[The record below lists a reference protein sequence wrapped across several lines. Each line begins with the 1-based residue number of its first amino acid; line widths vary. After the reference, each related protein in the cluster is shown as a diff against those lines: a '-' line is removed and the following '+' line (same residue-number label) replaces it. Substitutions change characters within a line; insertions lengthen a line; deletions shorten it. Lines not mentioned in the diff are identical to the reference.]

1 MRSMPIILGAAFAL
15 TSGVAVAKNAPTLSD
30 HAIQILDHV
39 HHVNG
44 LEMALGKMAIDKG
57 SPDVKAY
64 AQHLVADHK
73 KADAELTA
81 LANKE
86 DVAISEE
93 EPTTPEAVVMAKIE
107 LGTKIELDTLSGID
121 FDHAYLAA
129 MVDGHRRELAKID
142 ADLAMGV
149 DPSVKAMLQEIR
161 PVIAMHADEAK
172 RLMLPTK

>member
-1 MRSMPIILGAAFAL
+1 MRSMPIVLGAAFAL
-15 TSGVAVAKNAPTLSD
+15 TSTVALAKTAPTLSD

-44 LEMALGKMAIDKG
+44 MEMALGQMAIDKG
-57 SPDVKAY
+57 SADVKAY

-73 KADAELTA
+73 KADGELTA
-81 LANKE
+81 LAKKE
-86 DVAISEE
+86 DVSIADD
-93 EPTTPEAVVMAKIE
+93 EPTTPESVAMAKIE
-107 LGTKIELDTLSGID
+107 LGTKIELDTLSGVD

-172 RLMLPTK
+172 RLMMPAK